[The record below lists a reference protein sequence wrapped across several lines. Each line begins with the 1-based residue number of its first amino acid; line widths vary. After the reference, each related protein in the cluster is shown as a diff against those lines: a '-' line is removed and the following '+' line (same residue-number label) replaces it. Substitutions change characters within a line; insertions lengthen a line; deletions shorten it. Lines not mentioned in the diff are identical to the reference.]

1 MTSTLASTAAP
12 DPSPLA
18 RTFSSLTIP
27 AYRRFY
33 IGQGISLLGTW
44 LQSAAL
50 AWLVFERTRDERM
63 LGLVEAAN
71 LLPGLLVG
79 TLAGA
84 LADRAA
90 PRTVVLTTLTLQMA
104 LATTMAAIVGAGL
117 FPIGL
122 LIALVALARVCVTFE
137 MPSRQ
142 VMIYEVVG
150 RDHLMN
156 AIALNTGL
164 FNASRVLG
172 PALAGLCLAFLGPT
186 PCFAL
191 NAASFVAAIL
201 AVLSIPAGVGKAAL
215 PAPRDGDAGKEG
227 HSGIW
232 QGFAYLGR
240 DRVTGRIFLVLA
252 LFGIIGMGYSAL
264 IPSFARRTL
273 GTEELGYSLLLGC
286 TGIGATLG
294 ALVVAASGKMEH
306 RSRLIHRGIALFGL
320 SLWLGASLPGWGER
334 AFGHRA
340 ALLLAALSLVG
351 AGCGA
356 IMAYSSSQTL
366 IQTAVPDRL
375 RGRILGIWLV
385 MFSGSVPLGALVSG
399 GLAYRL
405 GVPSVMAGSAL
416 ACLAM
421 AALIARAGWL
431 AGAGE
436 PIPAAETLDPQT
448 HAESNRGE

>member
-1 MTSTLASTAAP
+1 MTPTLASPAVP
-12 DPSPLA
+12 EPSPLA
-18 RTFSSLTIP
+18 RTFSSLAIP

-50 AWLVFERTRDERM
+50 AWLVFEQTRDERM

-90 PRTVVLTTLTLQMA
+90 PRTVVLATLSLQMA
-104 LATTMAAIVGAGL
+104 IAAAMASIVAAGL

-191 NAASFVAAIL
+191 NAASFAAAIL
-201 AVLSIPAGVGKAAL
+201 AVLSIPIGKR
-215 PAPRDGDAGKEG
+215 PPSSRDGGAGEGG

-252 LFGIIGMGYSAL
+252 LFGVVGMGYSAL

-294 ALVVAASGKMEH
+294 ALLVAASARMEQ

-320 SLWLGASLPGWGER
+320 SLSLAAFLPGWGQR
-334 AFGHRA
+334 ALGHYA
-340 ALLLAALSLVG
+340 ALSLAALSLVG

-385 MFSGSVPLGALVSG
+385 MFSGSVPLGALVAG

-405 GVPSVMAGSAL
+405 GVPRVMAGSSIV
-416 ACLAM
+416 CLAM
-421 AALIARAGWL
+421 AALIARSGWL

-436 PIPAAETLDPQT
+436 SVPGAETPDQQT